1 MCTPFHALFDIRHV
15 IGERNTQSLRG
26 VSMRGQKE
34 GRDLRIYYIF
44 GQNLKLYEIVFPL
57 IVHYNRKNDFGKEI
71 HACSKEHSGP

>member
-1 MCTPFHALFDIRHV
+1 
-15 IGERNTQSLRG
+15 
-26 VSMRGQKE
+26 MRGQKE